1 MDVGLGDLKSSLQTE
16 TIQQFCYLWY
26 SPVLEL
32 QWWLINDPIYY
43 IIRAKV
49 EHQEET
55 KDLFF
60 LNCDYLLCVKGC
72 FAMMP
77 YF

>member
-1 MDVGLGDLKSSLQTE
+1 M
-16 TIQQFCYLWY
+16 IQFF
-26 SPVLEL
+26 
-32 QWWLINDPIYY
+32 

-55 KDLFF
+55 KDFFF

-72 FAMMP
+72 FAMMH